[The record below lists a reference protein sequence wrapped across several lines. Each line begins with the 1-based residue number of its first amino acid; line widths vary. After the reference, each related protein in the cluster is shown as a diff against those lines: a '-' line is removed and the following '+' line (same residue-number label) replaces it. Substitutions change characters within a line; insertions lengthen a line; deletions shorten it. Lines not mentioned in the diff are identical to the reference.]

1 MESEPIEVK
10 HDKTPNLKLVMNPEG
25 KLHDWNDLP
34 EEEVPDELQVAY
46 QGNPEIA
53 KTLVEGM
60 NNCKGRGKNEEDISI
75 VFPPPPTT
83 TAVVLV
89 ASNVATTTY
98 SKPSPSF
105 AGSFRQVFDSR
116 RGMFEKKN
124 NLLADS
130 RMNNTSRFNT
140 HHYTTTSKN
149 IPPPYNNNLVR
160 SKTLPDIPTLDQE
173 DNNSGISGLKRPAG
187 PTLQASPVVPKRSSS
202 KQMVETML
210 NDDPYCN
217 RRPLR
222 NFFSNA

>member
-1 MESEPIEVK
+1 MEPEPVEAK

-25 KLHDWNDLP
+25 KLHDWTDLP

-60 NNCKGRGKNEEDISI
+60 NNCKGRGKNEGISTY
-75 VFPPPPTT
+75 PPTT
-83 TAVVLV
+83 TIAVT
-89 ASNVATTTY
+89 SNAATSTY
-98 SKPSPSF
+98 TKQSPSF

-124 NLLADS
+124 LADS
-130 RMNNTSRFNT
+130 NSNRFNT
-140 HHYTTTSKN
+140 HHNHHTTSKN
-149 IPPPYNNNLVR
+149 SPTPYLVR
-160 SKTLPDIPTLDQE
+160 SKTLPDIPTLE
-173 DNNSGISGLKRPAG
+173 EAGGISGLKRPAG

-210 NDDPYCN
+210 NDDN